1 MMRALA
7 IAVATCA
14 LAVTFSA
21 GAAPLIQNAWMR
33 PALAGASA
41 DAYADVVTERP
52 LTLARVRKP
61 VARAVEIV
69 LLDPRDPN
77 DKPKVVDKLALKAGE
92 TRFALKGSVLRLV
105 DLRSTLTTERPVPL
119 SFEFVD
125 DAGEKSVVEV
135 LVQVRG
141 LLPPRPPA
149 QQ

>member
-1 MMRALA
+1 MRRALA
-7 IAVATCA
+7 AACA
-14 LAVTFSA
+14 LAATFAAS
-21 GAAPLIQNAWMR
+21 AAPLVQNAWMR

-52 LTLARVRKP
+52 LTLSRVRSP

-69 LLDPRDPN
+69 LLDPRDPLAT
-77 DKPKVVDKLALKAGE
+77 PKVVDKLDLKAGE

-105 DLRSTLTTERPVPL
+105 DLRSTITIERPVPL
-119 SFEFVD
+119 AFEFVD

-141 LLPPRPPA
+141 LLVPR
-149 QQ
+149 